1 MAMAFRIILGVSHD
15 FVAELFV
22 EWPCLKA
29 ERRQEDSVASMRPGF
44 VFGSPEEF
52 RSVPLPAK
60 RLSYPQGVEVEP
72 PSPDVTKGPAEHRA
86 PLVLEEDGE
95 RAVVGVPGN
104 RHVEERQSI
113 AHKCGVPRVA
123 PGFRDDP
130 QVCHDLLPVHLLRT
144 MRELPGLSSLFRYLL
159 PLGGG
164 PRRYLRERRSR
175 LPLDAGPAR
184 RRGRA
189 WRQTLQRCPSQSRAR
204 PGALAQ
210 CGWS

>member
-72 PSPDVTKGPAEHRA
+72 PSPDVTKSPADHRA

-95 RAVVGVPGN
+95 RTVVGVPGN
-104 RHVEERQSI
+104 RHVELRQSI
-113 AHKCGVPRVA
+113 AHECGIARVA
-123 PGFRDDP
+123 TGFRDDP
-130 QVCHDLLPVHLLRT
+130 QVCHDLLSVRLLRT
-144 MRELPGLSSLFRYLL
+144 IRVHPGLSCLYRYLL
-159 PLGGG
+159 PLDVG
-164 PRRYLRERRSR
+164 PRRYLRARRSR
-175 LPLDAGPAR
+175 LPLDAGRAR

-189 WRQTLQRCPSQSRAR
+189 SRQTLRRCPSQSRTRRA
-204 PGALAQ
+204 ALEQ

>member
-1 MAMAFRIILGVSHD
+1 MAMAFRIILDVSHD

-29 ERRQEDSVASMRPGF
+29 ERRQEDSVASLHSGF

-60 RLSYPQGVEVEP
+60 RLRYPQGVEVEP

-86 PLVLEEDGE
+86 PIFLEEDGE
-95 RAVVGVPGN
+95 QAVVGVAGD

-113 AHKCGVPRVA
+113 AHKYGVLRAA

-130 QVCHDLLPVHLLRT
+130 RVCHDLLPVRLSRT
-144 MRELPGLSSLFRYLL
+144 RRVYPGLSCLFRYLL
-159 PLGGG
+159 PLGVR
-164 PRRYLRERRSR
+164 PRRYLRARRPR
-175 LPLDAGPAR
+175 LPLDAGCAR

-189 WRQTLQRCPSQSRAR
+189 WRQTLRRCPSRSLAR
-204 PGALAQ
+204 RDALAQ
-210 CGWS
+210 CGLS